1 IAVKAIALRGD
12 ARDELVRKSAE
23 VHADVLIMGSR
34 GLGVLKRT
42 LLGSV
47 SDYCAHNCSMP
58 IIIVK
63 MPAPDTET
71 EEQQ

>member
-1 IAVKAIALRGD
+1 MKIAVKAIALR
-12 ARDELVRKSAE
+12 VRKSEE
-23 VHADVLIMGSR
+23 VRADVLIMGSR

-58 IIIVK
+58 IIVVK
-63 MPAPDTET
+63 MPPQDTQAS
-71 EEQQ
+71 EQKQ